1 MRIVVTGASG
11 FLGSMVARRLAGRAV
26 EVVRV
31 ARRPLPGAIQV
42 TDYAHT
48 PDGDVLVHL
57 AEEKDRSRAHEE
69 GDAGVEAA
77 RRVLHALLGKP
88 WQRVIYASSA
98 VLYGD
103 REYAPHKTGDRVYAA
118 DAYSRMKLAGEK
130 AVLGSQAGVVARLAN
145 LYGPGMAGNNV
156 VSTILRQID
165 ADGPLVVRDETPVR
179 DFVWAE
185 DAADAIARMAMEGA
199 SGLFNVGSGE
209 GVSIR
214 QLATLALKL
223 AGQGNRAVLASQPGG
238 RSSCIV
244 LDISATI
251 GALGWSPRI
260 DLEHGLGQLLRDR
273 TVVQAGLSA

>member
-1 MRIVVTGASG
+1 
-11 FLGSMVARRLAGRAV
+11 MVARRLAGRAV

-31 ARRPLPGAIQV
+31 ARRPVPHAIQV

-57 AEEKDRSRAHEE
+57 AEEKDRSRAQEE

-77 RRVLHALLGKP
+77 KRVLHALLDKP

-103 REYAPHKTGDRVYAA
+103 RECAPHKTGDRIYAA
-118 DAYSRMKLAGEK
+118 DAYSRMKHAGEK
-130 AVLGSQAGVVARLAN
+130 AVLESQAGAVARLAN

-165 ADGPLVVRDETPVR
+165 IEGPLVVRDETPVR

-185 DAADAIARMAMEGA
+185 DAAEAIARM
-199 SGLFNVGSGE
+199 
-209 GVSIR
+209 
-214 QLATLALKL
+214 
-223 AGQGNRAVLASQPGG
+223 
-238 RSSCIV
+238 
-244 LDISATI
+244 
-251 GALGWSPRI
+251 
-260 DLEHGLGQLLRDR
+260 
-273 TVVQAGLSA
+273 